1 MIQQP
6 SSYFPR
12 TPARMRCAHPNHR
25 FRYSLAHA
33 MRTIV
38 RRVATLLKPDNSLIV
53 ITFEPFVTSLP
64 ADLVTAAKL
73 RNAQFVTQIVRDE
86 HYPLVHGTGLFPRHE
101 IPPSCQPVTHHPGL
115 LCYLSSRFEPTR
127 SLSPSGE
134 RGRVRGSHRAAPM
147 TANLPFDAEEIIRAS
162 ESGPVLL
169 QDFGLWPRR

>member
-115 LCYLSSRFEPTR
+115 LCYLSSRFEPTF
-127 SLSPSGE
+127 LPLKGGGCE
-134 RGRVRGSHRAAPM
+134 RRYARAGGGQILNLRFELNANGSR
-147 TANLPFDAEEIIRAS
+147 
-162 ESGPVLL
+162 
-169 QDFGLWPRR
+169 